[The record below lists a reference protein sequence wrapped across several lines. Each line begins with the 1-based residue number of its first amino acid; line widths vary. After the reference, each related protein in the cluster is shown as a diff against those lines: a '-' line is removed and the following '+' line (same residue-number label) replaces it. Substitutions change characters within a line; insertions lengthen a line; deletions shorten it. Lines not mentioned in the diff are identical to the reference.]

1 MKGEF
6 KMNFICTLI
15 AYIIVFYSIYS
26 GVLWIMGIITD
37 FSNGRQIDDTKTEIR
52 GGYPKRDN

>member
-1 MKGEF
+1 
-6 KMNFICTLI
+6 MNFICTLI

-37 FSNGRQIDDTKTEIR
+37 FSNGRQIDDAETKTR
-52 GGYPKRDN
+52 GGYSRRNN